1 MKILQDRIKQLKAQ
15 LRDPEILDAR
25 RVEIK
30 LEAYQ
35 EMLIALTQQT
45 GTNPLVSGS
54 LLSEKEIEPIIDKE
68 LEKLNYSVTGDKTAD
83 FVDGF
88 IRGYEYAHGIRLQ

>member
-1 MKILQDRIKQLKAQ
+1 MKSKLTITQRIKACF
-15 LRDPEILDAR
+15 IL
-25 RVEIK
+25 
-30 LEAYQ
+30 
-35 EMLIALTQQT
+35 
-45 GTNPLVSGS
+45 LVSGS